1 MISMTGQQIVVIGG
15 TSGIGLAI
23 AQQSEATGAHVNVAS
38 RRQAS
43 VDAALDLLKDA
54 AGHVVDV
61 LDPGSVTALFREVGP
76 FDHLVYTA
84 GEPLS
89 MMRIGDLDLDRA
101 RSFFGA
107 RYFGALNAVH
117 MGVPFLA
124 RGGSITLTSGT
135 AAERPASGWALGAS
149 VCGAMN
155 SLIRSLA
162 VELAPIRV
170 NAVAPGPVETTMF
183 RRITPAGSEAEGR
196 FLSMIPMRRLGKPEE
211 IAASIAF
218 LLSDDAGFI
227 TGQTLFVD
235 GGGSIGRTAL

>member
-1 MISMTGQQIVVIGG
+1 MISMKGQQVVVIGG

-23 AQQSEATGAHVNVAS
+23 AQQSEAAGAHVNIAS

-43 VDAALDLLKDA
+43 VDAALDLLKDGT
-54 AGHVVDV
+54 GHVVDV
-61 LDPGSVTALFREVGP
+61 LDPGSVKAFFHQIGP

-89 MMRIGDLDLDRA
+89 MMTIGDLDLDRA

-117 MGVPFLA
+117 MGVPDLA
-124 RGGSITLTSGT
+124 PGGSITLTSGT
-135 AAERPASGWALGAS
+135 AAERPGSGWALGAS

-170 NAVAPGPVETTMF
+170 NAVAPGVTRSAVWSQMSDVDRDGMYEQLGNALPLGRVGE
-183 RRITPAGSEAEGR
+183 PADVA
-196 FLSMIPMRRLGKPEE
+196 
-211 IAASIAF
+211 
-218 LLSDDAGFI
+218 DAYLYCMTQPYT
-227 TGQTLFVD
+227 TGQVVTVD
-235 GGGSIGRTAL
+235 GGSVLV